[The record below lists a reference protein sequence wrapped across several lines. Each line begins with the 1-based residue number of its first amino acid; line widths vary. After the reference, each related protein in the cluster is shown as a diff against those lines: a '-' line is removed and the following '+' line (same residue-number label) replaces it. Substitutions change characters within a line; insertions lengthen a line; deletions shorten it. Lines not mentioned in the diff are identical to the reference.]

1 MKPIEETAVMTPT
14 FDRMYQRELNRMSRR
29 FVNGLL
35 VLVPVVITL
44 FVIEWTLRFTE
55 GVLGQYLPF

>member
-1 MKPIEETAVMTPT
+1 MMLRMKRIYRRTMKHA
-14 FDRMYQRELNRMSRR
+14 SRS

-35 VLVPVVITL
+35 VLVPVIITL